1 MNGTCE
7 FENGSSRVCERGTW
21 GCVVNHD
28 RPEEPFVQ
36 TSPGV
41 YRDTAPAQPV
51 APSVQPMSNVKQCSD
66 AATSSHK
73 PCPFCG
79 GHPEIFNYE
88 RGYASFVYVLCTKCG
103 ARTKAVRFPT
113 YNNCPGDLTLTCAER
128 DAFKLWDDRH
138 CPVPELT
145 EGERR

>member
-41 YRDTAPAQPV
+41 YRESAPTKPV
-51 APSVQPMSNVKQCSD
+51 APSITQLTPEEEQQLEDCLFENSDEVELREIIAKLRQPNLPEEMKT
-66 AATSSHK
+66 AAQESADDIIAAMLRIRLSKEDVAQLILARLTAAYEAQKGK
-73 PCPFCG
+73 P
-79 GHPEIFNYE
+79 
-88 RGYASFVYVLCTKCG
+88 
-103 ARTKAVRFPT
+103 
-113 YNNCPGDLTLTCAER
+113 
-128 DAFKLWDDRH
+128 
-138 CPVPELT
+138 
-145 EGERR
+145 

>member
-1 MNGTCE
+1 
-7 FENGSSRVCERGTW
+7 
-21 GCVVNHD
+21 
-28 RPEEPFVQ
+28 
-36 TSPGV
+36 
-41 YRDTAPAQPV
+41 
-51 APSVQPMSNVKQCSD
+51 MSNVKQCSD

-145 EGERR
+145 EGELKLLRQLKRGVNNGFSGDSLVATKDECIILIAAFDRLTGRKP